1 MEHTDKSIQEANNKI
16 REGTYLVGEFESDG
30 DFVSEG
36 SFGGFWSMTKEDIKV
51 LYEASLLLEVD
62 DEK

>member
-30 DFVSEG
+30 DSDESSSDFEA
-36 SFGGFWSMTKEDIKV
+36 ED
-51 LYEASLLLEVD
+51 LD
-62 DEK
+62 D